1 MKERYHVLHK
11 VTEGVAGLSQRNP
24 HSQNKAGCHPPSN
37 GSRVLWGW
45 EEDRRGD
52 PVFVNSVSG

>member
-1 MKERYHVLHK
+1 MFYTKSQKEWW
-11 VTEGVAGLSQRNP
+11 GLSQRNP

-45 EEDRRGD
+45 EKDRRGD
-52 PVFVNSVSG
+52 PIFVNSVSS